1 MTTVS
6 LSVNIQRKKL
16 LPWQRPDTVFK
27 TRMDVE
33 SVDIS
38 EAPVAGVYEPGS
50 EYSGESLRIRG
61 GHWFVSLGQDAR
73 EVIDLSA
80 HIHGLSRTKDQSA
93 AEEAARSA
101 ADEFL
106 VIAGTVWK
114 KIGEPYYEI
123 IDSRADGE
131 RGTTILAN
139 CNANSPVE
147 DTAYCYGADER
158 EQAAKDAADLADRR
172 GRSKEVCLALQD
184 FAGIAVTPEAV
195 LTIRHGIQPDGR

>member
-1 MTTVS
+1 MTTVN
-6 LSVNIQRKKL
+6 LSVSIQRKKL
-16 LPWQRPDTVFK
+16 LPWQRPDAVFK
-27 TRMDVE
+27 TGMDVA

-61 GHWFVSLGQDAR
+61 GDWFVSLGQDAR

-80 HIHGLSRTKDQSA
+80 HLHGLSRTKDQSA

-101 ADEFL
+101 ADQFL

-131 RGTTILAN
+131 RGTTALAH

-147 DTAYCYGADER
+147 STEYCYGADER
-158 EQAAKDAADLADRR
+158 EQAVKDATDLADRR

-195 LTIRHGIQPDGR
+195 LTIRHGMQPDGD